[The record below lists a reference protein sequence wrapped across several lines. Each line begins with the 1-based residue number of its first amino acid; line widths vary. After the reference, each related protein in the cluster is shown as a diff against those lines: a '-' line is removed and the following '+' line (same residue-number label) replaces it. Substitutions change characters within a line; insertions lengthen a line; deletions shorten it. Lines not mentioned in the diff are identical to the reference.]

1 MNEYE
6 YDDNEQFEEF
16 DDESDDNGQEYWDFG

>member
-1 MNEYE
+1 MNEYD
-6 YDDNEQFEEF
+6 YDDNEQFEVF

>member
-6 YDDNEQFEEF
+6 YDDNEQFEVF